1 MSLASRTTETLAK
14 ATLFRSLNPTEIRRL
29 DTQCSWRSVSADEWI
44 IDYQEETD
52 DVFFVVRGTV
62 RVKIQ
67 SIAGREVLLREIS
80 AGEYF
85 GELSGFDGQP
95 RSSGIIAVTDVV
107 IARMPKGVFRQAI
120 HSYPDVCDQVL
131 ATLASQIR
139 TLSNRINEFS
149 NLDVRHRIYAE
160 LLRLSRP
167 ALSDPKR
174 RVISPPPFHAEIAA
188 RISAR
193 REAVSREVKALE
205 RSGLI
210 VRRRGALE
218 LPDPEAIFKLIDEA
232 AAE

>member
-1 MSLASRTTETLAK
+1 MSDAGRTTETLARVP
-14 ATLFRSLNPTEIRRL
+14 LFRTLEPSEIKRL
-29 DTQCSWRSVSADEWI
+29 DTQCSWRSVSANEWI

-52 DVFFVVRGTV
+52 DVFFVVRGVV
-62 RVKIQ
+62 RVTIQ

-107 IARMPKGVFRQAI
+107 IARMPKGVFRTAI
-120 HSYPDVCDQVL
+120 HSHPNVCDQVL

-139 TLSNRINEFS
+139 TASNRINEFS

-167 ALSDPKR
+167 APSNPKR

-188 RISAR
+188 RVSTR
-193 REAVSREVKALE
+193 REAVAREIKGLE
-205 RSGLI
+205 RSGLVI
-210 VRRRGALE
+210 RRRGALE
-218 LPDPEAIFKLIDEA
+218 LPDPGAIEKLVDEA
-232 AAE
+232 STE